1 MSQHET
7 LKTDLDIMIDGI
19 GYGIHNFIMNIMK
32 KLEEVFSDDDEEQS
46 NVKQIDI
53 KIPTGIT
60 ENYSGVVYD
69 IYYYLMLQK
78 KENKLNGFTI
88 RDFNYGSSS
97 SSFNVAIDRTKFQLK
112 ILALTEEL
120 NCNIYTALILD
131 NAQIKNE
138 QLSCNNI
145 YKRHTTYN
153 SIIQELYRVRSN
165 IKNNI

>member
-1 MSQHET
+1 MDRQ
-7 LKTDLDIMIDGI
+7 TDLEIMIDGI
-19 GYGIHNFIMNIMK
+19 GYGIHNLIMNIVK
-32 KLEEVFSDDDEEQS
+32 KLEEIFSDDDDEHEP
-46 NVKQIDI
+46 KQIDI

-69 IYYYLMLQK
+69 IYYYLLLQK

-97 SSFNVAIDRTKFQLK
+97 SSFNVAIDGTKFQLK
-112 ILALTEEL
+112 VLTLAQEL

-138 QLSCNNI
+138 HLSCNNI
-145 YKRHTTYN
+145 YRRHTTYN
-153 SIIQELYRVRSN
+153 SIIQELYRVRTN